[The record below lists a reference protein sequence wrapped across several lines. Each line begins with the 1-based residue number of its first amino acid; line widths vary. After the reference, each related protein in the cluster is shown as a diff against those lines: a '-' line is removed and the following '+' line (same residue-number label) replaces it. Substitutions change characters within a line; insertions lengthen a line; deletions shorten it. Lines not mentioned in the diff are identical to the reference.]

1 MKKNYILITF
11 LTLLFFGT
19 QYGFSQSNDNN
30 TPLNQKIEGL
40 SVYPNP
46 VSNGSTFLYIKTKKS
61 LTKNVEIYNV
71 LGKKVFQT
79 VLFNKELNI
88 AKLSSG
94 VYMLKITEN
103 SIAETRKLI
112 IK

>member
-19 QYGFSQSNDNN
+19 QQGFSQSNYNDAQ
-30 TPLNQKIEGL
+30 LHQKIEGL

-46 VSNGSTFLYIKTKKS
+46 VNNRSAKIYITTKNS

-79 VLFNKELNI
+79 VLLGKELNI
-88 AKLSSG
+88 SKLSSG

-103 SIAETRKLI
+103 SITETRKLI

>member
-11 LTLLFFGT
+11 LTLLFFVT
-19 QYGFSQSNDNN
+19 QHGFSQSSYNN
-30 TPLNQKIEGL
+30 VPIHQKIEGL

-46 VSNGSTFLYIKTKKS
+46 VSNGKTFIYITTKRS
-61 LTKNVEIYNV
+61 LTKNIEIYNV

-79 VLFNKELNI
+79 VLSGKELNI